1 MEYSPNAKCL
11 QSPLDALNPITRQV
25 WAAIRGAL
33 GTRWVVGTVRVE
45 TTFLWMSDSNSGSIG
60 RSNRMAISSILL
72 TNDLVNRSVV

>member
-1 MEYSPNAKCL
+1 MSTIPLGCVEPNNASSVGRHSWCAGHK
-11 QSPLDALNPITRQV
+11 V
-25 WAAIRGAL
+25 G
-33 GTRWVVGTVRVE
+33 VGTVRVE